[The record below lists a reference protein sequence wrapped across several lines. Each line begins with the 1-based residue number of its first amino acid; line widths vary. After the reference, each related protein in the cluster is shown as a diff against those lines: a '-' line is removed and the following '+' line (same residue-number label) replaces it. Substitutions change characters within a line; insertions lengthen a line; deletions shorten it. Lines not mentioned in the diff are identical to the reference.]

1 MTSKL
6 DPERPRALDTS
17 GSEPDSDQPE
27 QILFPTFWNRVIS
40 TVVNKTVEVT
50 HLSGA
55 SGHGLARSETEKKPE
70 NVTCRSLISSG
81 APHKCN

>member
-6 DPERPRALDTS
+6 DPERPRALDIS

-27 QILFPTFWNRVIS
+27 QTLFPTFWNRVIS
-40 TVVNKTVEVT
+40 TVVDKTVEVT

-55 SGHGLARSETEKKPE
+55 SGDGLTRSEAEKKPE
-70 NVTCRSLISSG
+70 NVTRCSLISSG